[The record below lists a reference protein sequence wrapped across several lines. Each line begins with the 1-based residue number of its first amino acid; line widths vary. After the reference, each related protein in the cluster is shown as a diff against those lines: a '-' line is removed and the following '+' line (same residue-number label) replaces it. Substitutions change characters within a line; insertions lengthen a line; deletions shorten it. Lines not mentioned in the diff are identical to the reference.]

1 MPQYL
6 FRDKCG
12 ERHIYRP
19 MSEGGEPAFCPV
31 CGNMLERIFT
41 VPQVLVPQSDASE
54 NDVLGIIAR
63 SSSEKD
69 KLAIQEKYAAQ
80 NDPESD
86 NLVDEK
92 PIVSMDTILQS
103 GIVEAAQSGRHAVE
117 KWRED
122 WVRPELEGIADG

>member
-1 MPQYL
+1 
-6 FRDKCG
+6 
-12 ERHIYRP
+12 
-19 MSEGGEPAFCPV
+19 MSEASEPAICPSCSTLLNRV
-31 CGNMLERIFT
+31 FT
-41 VPQVLVPQSDASE
+41 TPSFIIPQADDPE

-63 SSSEKD
+63 STSESD
-69 KLAIQEKYAAQ
+69 KRAIQDRYAAQ

-92 PIVSMDTILQS
+92 PVVSMDTILQS

-117 KWRED
+117 KWRQD

>member
-1 MPQYL
+1 MPRYL

-12 ERHIYRP
+12 KHHIYRP

-31 CGNMLERIFT
+31 CGDLLERIFT
-41 VPQVLVPQSDASE
+41 TPRFIIPQADASD

-63 SSSEKD
+63 STSEKD
-69 KLAIQEKYAAQ
+69 KRAIQEKYVGM

-92 PIVSMDTILQS
+92 PTVSMETILTS
-103 GIVEAAQSGRHAVE
+103 GIVEAAQSGRHAVDA
-117 KWRED
+117 WRKD
-122 WVRPELEGIADG
+122 WVRPEMEGIAES